1 MLNNKRRKKFLGTA
15 FQNKILF
22 LVFAS
27 AVIPS
32 AFIAICL
39 YYLIFNT
46 LAWQM
51 VIPEAIA
58 YNLMPALHK
67 VNAIIFISMP
77 LILLLIWLIALE
89 ISHRMAGPV
98 YRMEKELDARIKG
111 EKKGPII
118 LRQKDEFKILVE
130 KINKLICK

>member
-1 MLNNKRRKKFLGTA
+1 MQNKRRKKYLGTA

-27 AVIPS
+27 AIIPS
-32 AFIAICL
+32 TFIAICL

-58 YNLMPALHK
+58 YNLMPALNK
-67 VNAIIFISMP
+67 VNTIIFISTP
-77 LILLLIWLIALE
+77 IIFIIVWLVALE

-98 YRMEKELDARIKG
+98 YRMEKELDERISGQKH
-111 EKKGPII
+111 GPIK
-118 LRQKDEFKILVE
+118 LRQKDEFKLLVD
-130 KINKLICK
+130 KINKIICR

>member
-1 MLNNKRRKKFLGTA
+1 MQNKRRKKYLGTA

-32 AFIAICL
+32 SFIAICL

-58 YNLMPALHK
+58 YNLMPALDK
-67 VNAIIFISMP
+67 VNTIIFISTP
-77 LILLLIWLIALE
+77 IIFFLIWLIALE

-98 YRMEKELDARIKG
+98 YRMEKELDERIRG
-111 EKKGPII
+111 EKQGPIR